1 VLADVEQNHR
11 SWFGR
16 MTEELEIDGVTL
28 FIGPRNAAIA
38 FPPPG
43 ADPAQAVHRA
53 IAAEVS
59 EIGCWSLAPDERL
72 GRRLT
77 QLGFQDGWQ
86 PHWMGV
92 DPRDAVAEY
101 DGNVSESDECSDDVP
116 YASPEHRAAIG
127 GDVHHFVVRPARG
140 EQIVGHAVLNVDGT
154 TGGIYD
160 MGVVA
165 GDRRQGHGLALTTAA
180 VVRAREL
187 GCTSVTLNATGE
199 GEPMYRRAGFRSLGL
214 GMTWWMPHR

>member
-11 SWFGR
+11 SWVGR
-16 MTEELEIDGVTL
+16 AAEELEIDGVTL
-28 FIGPRNAAIA
+28 FVGPRNAAIA
-38 FPPPG
+38 FPPAG

-53 IAAEVS
+53 LAAEVS

-72 GRRLT
+72 GARLA

-86 PHWMGV
+86 PHWMGL
-92 DPRDAVAEY
+92 DPRSAVATRTDAV
-101 DGNVSESDECSDDVP
+101 SETDECTDDVP
-116 YASPEHRAAIG
+116 YASPEHRAALG
-127 GDVHHFVVRPARG
+127 GDVHHFVARNG
-140 EQIVGHAVLNVDGT
+140 RIVGHAVLNVDGT

-160 MGVVA
+160 MGVTPEH
-165 GDRRQGHGLALTTAA
+165 RRQGYGLALTNAA
-180 VVRAREL
+180 VARAREL

-214 GMTWWMPHR
+214 GMTWWMFPR